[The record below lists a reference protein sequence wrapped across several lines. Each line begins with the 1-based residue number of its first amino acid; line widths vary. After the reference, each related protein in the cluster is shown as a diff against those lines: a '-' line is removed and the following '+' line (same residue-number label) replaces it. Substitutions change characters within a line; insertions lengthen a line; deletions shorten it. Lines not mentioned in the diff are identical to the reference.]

1 MIWGLQGGL
10 IAAKLDGHL
19 DGSWSNILIPTFLA
33 LIVLVIALAGSTL
46 TLLGSFCPMMSRL
59 STLTR
64 SQRIIAFTLLLILAL
79 VWAWVGCLFHSFEGQ
94 YALLLWLPLL
104 LPSATLQVHAYKARD
119 SAAAECCKNHA
130 PVLLLA

>member
-10 IAAKLDGHL
+10 IAAKLDGYL

-46 TLLGSFCPMMSRL
+46 TLLGSFCPMLSRV

-64 SQRIIAFTLLLILAL
+64 SQRIIAFTLLLILTL
-79 VWAWVGCLFHSFEGQ
+79 VWAWVGVLFHSFEGQ
-94 YALLLWLPLL
+94 
-104 LPSATLQVHAYKARD
+104 
-119 SAAAECCKNHA
+119 CCCYS
-130 PVLLLA
+130 